1 MLAHPALDSLFCF
14 DKSYVS
20 TLVIEEPAF
29 FRQFLRDIYSQTEG
43 YEGQSVLSEHDT
55 VIPLY
60 GNTELID
67 DILHFQ
73 INRKNLLTK
82 IVSWLERQAVGESYF
97 LRTGELLSAAE
108 QLISDL
114 SFDLPCDTVCSKIS
128 IGSFLKSV
136 GIEIA
141 DDYPNDLERF
151 LDYME
156 LVRQFDKNRLF
167 VFVNLR
173 SYYSDNELSSFFS
186 SIVSHEYR
194 VFLVDSTA
202 GMILPSEKRVTVDS
216 DLCEF

>member
-14 DKSYVS
+14 DKGYVS
-20 TLVIEEPAF
+20 TLVIEEPGF

-43 YEGQSVLSEHDT
+43 FEGQTVLSEHDT

-82 IVSWLERQAVGESYF
+82 IVSWLERQAVGESF
-97 LRTGELLSAAE
+97 FMRTAELLSTAE

-136 GIEIA
+136 GIEIS

-167 VFVNLR
+167 IFVNLR
-173 SYYSDNELSSFFS
+173 SYYSDDDLSAFFS
-186 SIVSHEYR
+186 SIVAHEYR
-194 VFLVDSTA
+194 VFLVDNTA
-202 GMILPSEKRVTVDS
+202 GQLLPSERRVTVDN